1 MYFNV
6 ITLNYKIGLRNDDK
20 MKRKY
25 TTISIPEPLF
35 EKIKERIKNT
45 GFSSVSDYVTYILR
59 DTLIELEKKSKNKD
73 ADTVKSRLQ
82 ALGYM

>member
-1 MYFNV
+1 
-6 ITLNYKIGLRNDDK
+6 

-35 EKIKERIKNT
+35 GKIKEKIKNT
-45 GFSSVSDYVTYILR
+45 GFSSVSDYVTYVLR
-59 DTLIELEKKSKNKD
+59 DTLIELEKKGKSKET
-73 ADTVKSRLQ
+73 DTIKSRLE